1 VRDPRLSYAATLA
14 ILGSLFAVVFVGLGI
29 SPISRSAWLLENLL
43 VVALLVVLAA
53 TYRAFPLS
61 RISYTLIFVFLVLH
75 EIGAH
80 YTYSLV
86 PYDEACQRL
95 FGFSPNTLLGLERNH
110 FDRVIHFA
118 YGLLFA
124 YPIREVFLRIADVRG
139 FWGYALPLNVTMSTS
154 MTYELIEWGAAVVFG
169 GELGQ
174 AYLGTQGDV
183 WDAHQ
188 DMALATLGALVSMGI
203 ALGINL
209 ALQRDFAAEW
219 ADSLRVKQPTPLGE
233 ERIARMLEER

>member
-1 VRDPRLSYAATLA
+1 MRDPRLSYAATLA

-29 SPISRSAWLLENLL
+29 SPISRPTWLLENLL

-86 PYDEACQRL
+86 PYDDTCQRL

-124 YPIREVFLRIADVRG
+124 YPIREVSCAS
-139 FWGYALPLNVTMSTS
+139 PTS
-154 MTYELIEWGAAVVFG
+154 GASG
-169 GELGQ
+169 
-174 AYLGTQGDV
+174 
-183 WDAHQ
+183 
-188 DMALATLGALVSMGI
+188 ATPS
-203 ALGINL
+203 
-209 ALQRDFAAEW
+209 
-219 ADSLRVKQPTPLGE
+219 P
-233 ERIARMLEER
+233 